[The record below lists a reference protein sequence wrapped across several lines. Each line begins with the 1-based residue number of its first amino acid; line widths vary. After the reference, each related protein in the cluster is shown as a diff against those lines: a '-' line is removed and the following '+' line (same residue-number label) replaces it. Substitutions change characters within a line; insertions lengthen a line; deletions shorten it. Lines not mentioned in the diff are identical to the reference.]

1 MLHPDNFRKPY
12 DLDLQALRCSVL
24 AIFQKKERKDE
35 FIPWQNITVG
45 PLKNPGT

>member
-24 AIFQKKERKDE
+24 AIFQKQERINKS
-35 FIPWQNITVG
+35 IPWPNINIG
-45 PLKNPGT
+45 SFKNAGT